1 MLEKLGLSVGGD
13 QSKAWSSGGEP
24 PEEPGTSP
32 WDSLQPQAFSP
43 SWAPSRTQTRR
54 QQLLPC
60 HPASLATEP
69 ALRTPGR
76 HCAFTPKTLS
86 WIRLILISSGVFLV
100 PFSPKMVWEATS
112 SRMALLSPWDPSY
125 EAKARPQEASCGS
138 GVSFSSRTLCHPSF
152 WPMYEAVGRDLRPTQ
167 KHQNG
172 QPVSRDAG
180 LPVMCH
186 EDFFF
191 LDPLLPRGHRVPLY
205 LSEPPQQAMG
215 SLKLLLLPPIMS
227 PSVCPSTSQGCSTAW
242 LSEPELTALTGLLQM
257 SQGEPRPSSLVAP
270 LTSAG
275 HTDSF

>member
-1 MLEKLGLSVGGD
+1 MPEKLGLSVGGD

-69 ALRTPGR
+69 ALRTP
-76 HCAFTPKTLS
+76 
-86 WIRLILISSGVFLV
+86 V